1 MKVKD
6 DKRVAANVS
15 RATSSHGNQK
25 KRMDFGG
32 PSKESGVYFGG
43 GLFNGNALIHLSESL
58 VNIFNDWFAHDRPL
72 TNIKDSLH
80 KSYAK
85 VAGED
90 QHYGLWPT
98 KATINKEGTLTD
110 THKESSNHPRKSSKK
125 KSKKQYVD
133 YLDGGMRRN
142 EQNGEGSSNNKDDKG
157 RERDEDGNEPE
168 WEDGLIPVSVSGH
181 DDLQSL
187 EKGITVEFTE
197 SPQSLLK
204 RNPPK
209 RASAEEKE
217 LAELVHKVHL
227 ICLLA
232 RGRVVDNACDD
243 PLIQFNTNFHVQNT
257 RTGEK
262 DFKSSLAIAIKNRE
276 GTAEERTPQKDQEDG
291 SSYNNSSKDS
301 SVSIR
306 IKNKE
311 VVTESSTGFKR
322 KGDIEFDLQMEMA
335 LSATASAAIQNNLAN
350 ESNELEHNLLSR
362 TSSFRKMRRKETSI
376 FIGKGSSAVWSR
388 KAGPPLYWA
397 EVYCSGENLTG
408 RWIHVDAANSV
419 VDGEKEVEAAAA
431 VCRRPLRYVVAFA
444 GHGAKDVT
452 RRYCIQWYKISTLR
466 INSQW
471 WEEVLAPLKSLESSA
486 TGGTVCFEGKLGNA
500 PAKVMEE
507 KSSELSASRVV
518 QSKMPNEMTIFQKR
532 DSLEDMELE
541 TRSLTEPLPTNQQ
554 AYRSHHLYAI
564 ERWLTKYQILHP
576 KGPVLG
582 YCAGHPVYPRT
593 CVQVLQSRQSWLREG
608 LQVKANE
615 VPAKVIKRSKKFGEV
630 SMSIAS
636 EEDNGQTT
644 VPLYGRW
651 QMEPL
656 SLPSAVDGMVPKN
669 ERGQVEVW
677 SEKCLPPGTVHL
689 RFPRL
694 VQVVKRLE
702 IDFAPAMVGF
712 EYRSGRSFPVFDGI
726 VVCTEFKEAI
736 MALLSSIMTRQR
748 LNASYGDGST
758 VLSDNSS
765 ALKDSQYGTSSS
777 CKNNVKSSVPRRVD
791 LRESGG
797 NHEHVFPV
805 DDQSFDEES
814 SVRTK
819 RCPCGFS
826 IQMEEL

>member
-1 MKVKD
+1 MIFQV
-6 DKRVAANVS
+6 
-15 RATSSHGNQK
+15 
-25 KRMDFGG
+25 G
-32 PSKESGVYFGG
+32 P
-43 GLFNGNALIHLSESL
+43 LQSE
-58 VNIFNDWFAHDRPL
+58 
-72 TNIKDSLH
+72 
-80 KSYAK
+80 
-85 VAGED
+85 
-90 QHYGLWPT
+90 
-98 KATINKEGTLTD
+98 
-110 THKESSNHPRKSSKK
+110 
-125 KSKKQYVD
+125 
-133 YLDGGMRRN
+133 DGGMRRN

-157 RERDEDGNEPE
+157 REMEEEENEPE
-168 WEDGLIPVSVSGH
+168 WEDGPIPVSVSGC

-197 SPQSLLK
+197 SPLSSVK

-217 LAELVHKVHL
+217 LSELVHKAHL

-243 PLIQFNTNFHVQNT
+243 PLIQASLLSLIPKQLLKITEVTNLTANVLVPLVEWFNTNFHVQNT
-257 RTGEK
+257 RIGEK
-262 DFKSSLAIAIKNRE
+262 DFKSSLAVAIENRE
-276 GTAEERTPQKDQEDG
+276 GTAEEVAALSVALLRALKLTTRFVCILDVASLKPHSDLPEYLDKDAPRLDRGMFISSCEMVEASSTQASAIHQVQSSQNKSSFAEDILRKTPQKDQEDG

-311 VVTESSTGFKR
+311 VVMESSTGFKR

-350 ESNELEHNLLSR
+350 ESNELEHNLLSC

-376 FIGKGSSAVWSR
+376 SIGKGSSAVWSR

-419 VDGEKEVEAAAA
+419 VDGEQEVEAAAA

-507 KSSELSASRVV
+507 KSSEPSSSRVV
-518 QSKMPNEMTIFQKR
+518 QSKMPNEMIIFQKR
-532 DSLEDMELE
+532 
-541 TRSLTEPLPTNQQ
+541 PT
-554 AYRSHHLYAI
+554 
-564 ERWLTKYQILHP
+564 
-576 KGPVLG
+576 
-582 YCAGHPVYPRT
+582 
-593 CVQVLQSRQSWLREG
+593 
-608 LQVKANE
+608 
-615 VPAKVIKRSKKFGEV
+615 KVITF
-630 SMSIAS
+630 M
-636 EEDNGQTT
+636 
-644 VPLYGRW
+644 PLK
-651 QMEPL
+651 
-656 SLPSAVDGMVPKN
+656 DGLLNIRYCTQRV
-669 ERGQVEVW
+669 
-677 SEKCLPPGTVHL
+677 LYL
-689 RFPRL
+689 
-694 VQVVKRLE
+694 
-702 IDFAPAMVGF
+702 
-712 EYRSGRSFPVFDGI
+712 GI
-726 VVCTEFKEAI
+726 VQAIQSTLELVFKFYSQDKVGYERVCKSMLMKF
-736 MALLSSIMTRQR
+736 LLRQR

-765 ALKDSQYGTSSS
+765 ALKDSQYGTPTS
-777 CKNNVKSSVPRRVD
+777 CKNNVKSSVPRRVG